1 MIRTKGLTREF
12 RVKGTVV
19 EAVKGIDL
27 VVDEGEMVAF
37 LGPNGAGKS
46 TTLRMLTTL
55 LAPTAGTAEV
65 VGCDVVANPAAVR
78 QRIGSIGQGNGAGQ
92 SQRVRD
98 ELVSQGRC
106 YGLPKAEAVSR
117 TDDLLEGFGL
127 TELAGRVVKTLSGG
141 QRRRLDVALGLVHRP
156 ELLFLDEPSTGL
168 DPQNRANI
176 AAHIERLHAE
186 YGTTMVLTTHY
197 LEEAD
202 RLADRVVII
211 DHGLII
217 ADDSPE
223 RLRTSLVGDRLDLHV
238 VNATDVTQVAAVI
251 ERLSGTMSVSV
262 DGSAVQA
269 RVVGAPAVVPGLLRS
284 LDDSGV
290 EVASV
295 EAIRATLDDVFLHL
309 TGRSLRE
316 GTDDGASDEADTE
329 GVAA

>member
-1 MIRTKGLTREF
+1 M
-12 RVKGTVV
+12 
-19 EAVKGIDL
+19 
-27 VVDEGEMVAF
+27 
-37 LGPNGAGKS
+37 
-46 TTLRMLTTL
+46 
-55 LAPTAGTAEV
+55 
-65 VGCDVVANPAAVR
+65 
-78 QRIGSIGQGNGAGQ
+78 Q
-92 SQRVRD
+92 
-98 ELVSQGRC
+98 
-106 YGLPKAEAVSR
+106 
-117 TDDLLEGFGL
+117 
-127 TELAGRVVKTLSGG
+127 TLSGG

-217 ADDSPE
+217 ADDTPE
-223 RLRTSLVGDRLDLHV
+223 RLRTSLVGDRLDLRV
-238 VNATDVTQVAAVI
+238 VEASDAPQVATAI
-251 ERLSGTMSVSV
+251 EGLDGTMSVAI
-262 DGSAVQA
+262 DGSGVQA
-269 RVVGAPAVVPGLLRS
+269 RVVGAPAVVPGLLKA
-284 LDDSGV
+284 LDESGV

-316 GTDDGASDEADTE
+316 GTEGQVEDTE

>member
-1 MIRTKGLTREF
+1 
-12 RVKGTVV
+12 
-19 EAVKGIDL
+19 
-27 VVDEGEMVAF
+27 MVAF

-55 LAPTAGTAEV
+55 LAPTSGTAEV
-65 VGCDVVANPAAVR
+65 VGCDVVANPAGVR

-98 ELVSQGRC
+98 ELVSQESVLRVAKGGGDQPCRR
-106 YGLPKAEAVSR
+106 PPR
-117 TDDLLEGFGL
+117 GFGL
-127 TELAGRVVKTLSGG
+127 TDLAGRVVKTLSGG

-223 RLRTSLVGDRLDLHV
+223 RLRTSLVGDRLDLRV
-238 VNATDVTQVAAVI
+238 AEPSDVTQVATTI
-251 ERLSGTMSVSV
+251 ERLSGTMSVAV
-262 DGSAVQA
+262 DGCAVQA
-269 RVVGAPAVVPGLLRS
+269 SSRGCAGGGAGPAQVARRVGRRGGL
-284 LDDSGV
+284 
-290 EVASV
+290 
-295 EAIRATLDDVFLHL
+295 
-309 TGRSLRE
+309 GRSDPSDARRRLPPPHRTKSPR
-316 GTDDGASDEADTE
+316 GHRRDASGEADTE